1 MSESTKIEGLV
12 KTAMDKV
19 REMADCETVVGKPIV
34 TADGTTIIPVSKI
47 SVGFASGGSDLPT
60 KSTKETFGGGSGGG
74 VTIQPIAFI
83 AVYKGEAKL
92 LQLSMNATKE
102 NAIINMVPEVIDK
115 ITDFLGRKSD
125 DEDEHEHHH
134 HHHHHHGHDA
144 DEVFISWGEETHR
157 KFTKAEI
164 EHILQALEDAE
175 TYGIILRAK
184 GYVANAE
191 GEKWIHFD
199 YVPGEPDIRDGG
211 AMVTGRIC
219 VIGSKLNEEA
229 VAKLFG
235 VEKQ

>member
-74 VTIQPIAFI
+74 VTIP
-83 AVYKGEAKL
+83 VYKGEAKL

-115 ITDFLGRKSD
+115 ITDFLGKKSD
-125 DEDEHEHHH
+125 DEDE
-134 HHHHHHGHDA
+134 D
-144 DEVFISWGEETHR
+144 
-157 KFTKAEI
+157 
-164 EHILQALEDAE
+164 
-175 TYGIILRAK
+175 
-184 GYVANAE
+184 
-191 GEKWIHFD
+191 
-199 YVPGEPDIRDGG
+199 
-211 AMVTGRIC
+211 
-219 VIGSKLNEEA
+219 
-229 VAKLFG
+229 
-235 VEKQ
+235 VE

>member
-19 REMADCETVVGKPIV
+19 REIADCETVVGKPIV

-92 LQLSMNATKE
+92 LMNATKE

-115 ITDFLGRKSD
+115 ITDFLGKKSD
-125 DEDEHEHHH
+125 DED
-134 HHHHHHGHDA
+134 
-144 DEVFISWGEETHR
+144 
-157 KFTKAEI
+157 
-164 EHILQALEDAE
+164 
-175 TYGIILRAK
+175 
-184 GYVANAE
+184 
-191 GEKWIHFD
+191 
-199 YVPGEPDIRDGG
+199 
-211 AMVTGRIC
+211 
-219 VIGSKLNEEA
+219 
-229 VAKLFG
+229 
-235 VEKQ
+235 